1 MREGD
6 QQWLVLWG
14 LGMERSREGKVG
26 EGDDNE
32 EGGDRGT
39 GWERRRKKS
48 EGGRRRLGVKEIGL
62 GFLFFFLSK
71 LPSLFVC

>member
-26 EGDDNE
+26 EGDDNG

-39 GWERRRKKS
+39 GWRGEEKNQR
-48 EGGRRRLGVKEIGL
+48 GGGGNLE
-62 GFLFFFLSK
+62 
-71 LPSLFVC
+71 